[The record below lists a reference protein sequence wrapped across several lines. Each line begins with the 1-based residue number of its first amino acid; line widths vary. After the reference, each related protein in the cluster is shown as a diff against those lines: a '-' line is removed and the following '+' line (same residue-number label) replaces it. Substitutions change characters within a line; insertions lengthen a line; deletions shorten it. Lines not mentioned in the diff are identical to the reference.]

1 MHSQMFI
8 NLPVKDLPRSRKFFE
23 SMGYAFNPQFSNDQG
38 ACLVLGEHS
47 FAMLLTHAFF
57 AGFTPKPIGDPQQ
70 TTNSLIALSCASR
83 EKVDELVKLAVAA
96 GATTPK
102 PANDMGFMYQHGFHD
117 LDGHVWEVF
126 GWRRSLLEYVS

>member
-126 GWRRSLLEYVS
+126 WMAQKSA

>member
-1 MHSQMFI
+1 MHAQMFI
-8 NLPVKDLPRSRKFFE
+8 NLPVKDLPRSRQFFE
-23 SMGYAFNPQFSNDQG
+23 GMGYSFNEQFSNEQG

-57 AGFTPKPIGDPQQ
+57 AGFTPKPIGDAQQ
-70 TTNSLIALSCASR
+70 TTNALIALSCASR
-83 EKVDELVKLAVAA
+83 EKVDELVKLAEQG

-102 PANDMGFMYQHGFHD
+102 PPVDHGFMYQHGFHD

-126 GWRRSLLEYVS
+126 WMAEQPAA

>member
-23 SMGYAFNPQFSNDQG
+23 GMGYSFNPQFSNDQG

-47 FAMLLTHAFF
+47 FAMLLTEPFF
-57 AGFTPKPIGDPQQ
+57 SGFTPKPIGDAHK
-70 TTNSLIALSCASR
+70 TTNGLVALSCTSR
-83 EKVDELVKLAVAA
+83 EKVDELVKLAVAG
-96 GATTPK
+96 GASTPK
-102 PANDMGFMYQHGFHD
+102 PANDHGFMYQHGFHD

-126 GWRRSLLEYVS
+126 WMGEMPKA

>member
-8 NLPVKDLPRSRKFFE
+8 NLPIKDLPRSRKFFE
-23 SMGYAFNPQFSNDQG
+23 EMGYSFNPQFSNDQG

-47 FAMLLTHAFF
+47 FAMLLTEPFF
-57 AGFTPKPIGDPQQ
+57 AGFVDKPIGDAHKSVL
-70 TTNSLIALSCASR
+70 SLIALSCESR
-83 EKVDELVKLAVAA
+83 QKVDELVKLAVAG

-102 PANDMGFMYQHGFHD
+102 PPNDHGFMYQHGFHD

-126 GWRRSLLEYVS
+126 WMATPSEA

>member
-23 SMGYAFNPQFSNDQG
+23 GMGYSFNPQFSNDQG

-47 FAMLLTHAFF
+47 FAMLLTHDFF
-57 AGFTPKPIGDPQQ
+57 AGFTPKPIGDAHAN
-70 TTNSLIALSCASR
+70 TSSLIALSCASR
-83 EKVDELVKLAVAA
+83 EKVDELVKLAVAG
-96 GATTPK
+96 GATMPK
-102 PANDMGFMYQHGFHD
+102 PPVDHGFMYQHGFHD

-126 GWRRSLLEYVS
+126 WMAQQPAA